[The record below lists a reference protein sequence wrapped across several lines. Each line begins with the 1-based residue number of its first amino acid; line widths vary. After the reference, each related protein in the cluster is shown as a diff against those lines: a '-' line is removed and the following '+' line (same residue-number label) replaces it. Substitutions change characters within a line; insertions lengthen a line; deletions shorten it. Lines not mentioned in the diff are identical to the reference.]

1 MKKLISL
8 MIIGQLF
15 LCNLVLANNITLNY
29 VPLASNTEQQ
39 GFIRI
44 VNETSSQAVAT
55 IIPIDDAGNIKPS
68 MSVSLSAYETKTYNS
83 IDIENG
89 NTSKGL
95 VGAAGQGIG
104 NWRLAISSTSQIS
117 AMGLIR
123 SPSGFLNSMHDIAP
137 AYLSATLHEIGMFN
151 PAANINQQSKLRLSN
166 NTDSPNT
173 FSITGIDDSGK
184 NAGSVSITVAGFATA
199 TVTSVDIEQGNT
211 TLGLSG
217 ALGKGFGKWKLVITS
232 TQNASVQS
240 IMELPGGYISNISS
254 LANLP
259 ITESSSS
266 TSSNSSSVTCSDLN
280 GASIFSQE
288 DEPVY
293 LGFFGNKFA
302 SNSINSQFGNF
313 GGQFGSSSIRNSFSN
328 YGSQFSS
335 YGVNNGFASY
345 PPVIIK
351 NGKSIAYLSKNSFL
365 TGLPSVTLAVI
376 DSSCTFSAS
385 SPAKP
390 FSP

>member
-1 MKKLISL
+1 MKHISL
-8 MIIGQLF
+8 LLVLLF
-15 LCNLVLANNITLNY
+15 TSKFTLANNITLNY
-29 VPLASNTEQQ
+29 VPAASNVEQQ

-44 VNETSSQAVAT
+44 VNETSSQAVTT
-55 IIPIDDAGNIKPS
+55 IIPIDDAGNIKSP
-68 MSVSLSAYETKTYNS
+68 MSVTLAGYETKTFNS
-83 IDIENG
+83 ADIENG
-89 NTSKGL
+89 SPSKGL
-95 VGAAGQGIG
+95 IGLAGQGIG

-123 SPSGFLNSMHDIAP
+123 SPSGFLNSMHDVAP

-151 PAANINQQSKLRLSN
+151 PAKNPNQQSKLRLSN
-166 NTDSPNT
+166 NTDTQNI
-173 FSITGIDDSGK
+173 FAITGIDDTGK
-184 NAGSVSITVAGFATA
+184 TAGSVSIAVSAYATA
-199 TVTSVDIEQGNT
+199 TLTSVDIEQGNT
-211 TLGLSG
+211 ALGLIGSLG
-217 ALGKGFGKWKLVITS
+217 AGAGKWKLVITS

-240 IMELPGGYISNISS
+240 LMELPGGYISNMSS

-259 ITESSSS
+259 ITESSSNTS
-266 TSSNSSSVTCSDLN
+266 TNSSSVTCSDLN

-293 LGFFGNKFA
+293 LGFFGSKFA
-302 SNSINSQFGNF
+302 ANSINSQFGNF
-313 GGQFGSSSIRNSFSN
+313 GSQFGSSSIRNSFSS

-376 DSSCTFSAS
+376 DSSCTFTAS
-385 SPAKP
+385 SAAKP